1 LLILAASLA
10 TSTAAVTSSAPAM
23 KYKELETKI
32 NKWKGELEQQE
43 QLFITQATQ
52 VNAWS
57 KLLISNAEKVSCN

>member
-1 LLILAASLA
+1 MA
-10 TSTAAVTSSAPAM
+10 TGITATIGSAPSL

-57 KLLISNAEKVSCN
+57 KLLISNAEKVSLIS